1 MCTSKVQRTYGSRGR
16 RNPVASFA
24 GPSSPLSALASSPPS
39 TPSLARPSKRN
50 LSELLLEE
58 NTAPQLPPSKRQ
70 KLFPATSKTKAKP
83 KTITKSAPKVGPKTL
98 TQLHF
103 NIDQSIMRTCSL
115 CNLSYTRGAPD
126 DESLHRAHCTRAR
139 QGMEWGREEEK
150 DKMRGT
156 ETVVVEVAS
165 GIKLKGNKKKGRI
178 VSFPASI
185 GGKIGSKVHFSHAWL
200 SFTQSDNAH
209 QLDTL
214 LQTIN
219 LSLSAPELPESV
231 LRCSKAY
238 LFLLPHETQTHRE
251 RIVGCVIAQHISTA
265 MAVVPPP
272 SQSPLCDTAN
282 EAVLPVA
289 VDADTN
295 LFCSPTP
302 LPTPMGVPRLF
313 VPSSHRRLG
322 IAHSLLDAAAATFIY
337 GCPLDSQRGQ
347 IAFSQP
353 TGMGQ
358 AVMKSWG
365 KGGVRV
371 FEE

>member
-1 MCTSKVQRTYGSRGR
+1 MSTSKVQRTYGSRGR
-16 RNPVASFA
+16 RNPEPSFA
-24 GPSSPLSALASSPPS
+24 EPSSPPSALASSPPS
-39 TPSLARPSKRN
+39 TPNIARPSKRN
-50 LSELLLEE
+50 ISELLLEE
-58 NTAPQLPPSKRQ
+58 NIAPQLPPSKRQ
-70 KLFPATSKTKAKP
+70 KLLPTASKAKAKS
-83 KTITKSAPKVGPKTL
+83 KTITKANSKSTPKAGTKTL

-103 NIDQSIMRTCSL
+103 NIDQSIMRTCCL

-150 DKMRGT
+150 DKVRGA

-165 GIKLKGNKKKGRI
+165 GVKLKGNKKKGRI

-185 GGKIGSKVHFSHAWL
+185 GGKIGSK
-200 SFTQSDNAH
+200 
-209 QLDTL
+209 LDTL

-231 LRCSKAY
+231 LQCSKAY
-238 LFLLPHETQTHRE
+238 LFLLPHETQSHRE

-272 SQSPLCDTAN
+272 SQLPLCDTAS

-322 IAHSLLDAAAATFIY
+322 IAHALLDAAAATFIY
-337 GCPLDSQRGQ
+337 GCPLDPQRGQ

-358 AVMKSWG
+358 AVMKGWG